1 MSPDE
6 KQPTQEQAFEGLPIR
21 ITIEAGAGLMHE
33 GGPLGRAQITFAHDV
48 GKNGLCPHHVTLEVI
63 SLAQPVVTAALLE
76 AIAQAKEAAAAA
88 ERSGAENANSHLDA

>member
-21 ITIEAGAGLMHE
+21 ITIEAGAGLVHE
-33 GGPLGRAQITFAHDV
+33 GGPLGRAQIAFAHDV

-76 AIAQAKEAAAAA
+76 AVQQAEAAAAA
-88 ERSGAENANSHLDA
+88 QEGGAKNANSHLDA